1 MLATEIRE
9 VFADLMEFPSDQ
21 IVEEFRRA
29 LVVSAL
35 ALSLDFE
42 IIERFWAARLAGAS
56 SISTLSP

>member
-1 MLATEIRE
+1 MLATEICE

-29 LVVSAL
+29 FVVL
-35 ALSLDFE
+35 TVALSLDFE
-42 IIERFWAARLAGAS
+42 IIERFWAAGLAGAS